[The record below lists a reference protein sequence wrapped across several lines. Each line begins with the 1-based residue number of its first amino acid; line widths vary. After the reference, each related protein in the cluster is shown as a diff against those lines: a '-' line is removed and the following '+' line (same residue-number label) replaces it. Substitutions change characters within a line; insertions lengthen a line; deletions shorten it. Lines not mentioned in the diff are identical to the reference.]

1 MKKRKVLI
9 RNNYGYHWVEKCT
22 VIKAGNGDQ
31 EIPAEPVET
40 CSLCP
45 RSRQPLVLVR
55 KSVVPDNW
63 QISRQIPEF
72 QDYLRPAPASKM
84 PVRGDIVPDQGI
96 APKPAPT
103 NQDKVRP
110 VVPPPTP
117 LPLDFVK
124 NDANAPT
131 HAPKVQHPANAASIL
146 QPIAPT
152 NIVADHTTG
161 PKSNPDTHQQAHSKD
176 AFQTTVR
183 ASNAPMGVK
192 APSRKVI
199 S

>member
-1 MKKRKVLI
+1 MATRKYRQNQLKRALS
-9 RNNYGYHWVEKCT
+9 
-22 VIKAGNGDQ
+22 ALD
-31 EIPAEPVET
+31 PVN
-40 CSLCP
+40 
-45 RSRQPLVLVR
+45 RSF
-55 KSVVPDNW
+55 S
-63 QISRQIPEF
+63 QIPEF

-192 APSRKVI
+192 APSPDIQSRRPGTLSTTAKVAETMKG
-199 S
+199 